1 MGNFHIATATAALN
15 ILLIPESV
23 AGSASW
29 EYKQGHVLK
38 GGPWFPSITSV
49 TFKLL
54 PFPFNLE
61 LQSCVHEECLIS
73 ATNTSQGARAAS
85 ARAFVHSLNILIK
98 YARMYGYEHKRTEA
112 QFATTWK
119 ELQQGLPTTGDS
131 GFLLGVS
138 DNKLLLDG
146 IPLETGNAERSFA
159 TLLSTAG
166 LASLHFSK
174 DVTEEDFVRLVR
186 AFTVAGSKAQDV
198 SKQIKEALSSGTHSG
213 TIKINEVKFVAADPL
228 TGDVSIAAQIA
239 AQTLGPEFKQWLN
252 DPQKLLQLIA
262 AAEGANSGGG
272 PAPAGGVPMVPLGS
286 VPNPPQASGKGVW
299 VPEGTPIGMPGG
311 TAAAAAPAWTGG
323 MVPLQEQEVIQ
334 AIRLL
339 TRFGQVQQDPTMKEE
354 DLHKELTETDPNTR
368 LNLQQ
373 LLGSLAGQ
381 VSSEEQDTPLLMK
394 AAEHMAIRFAIERY
408 QKGEVK
414 VNAVHQ
420 MMEHMSRQMDSL
432 RSILKLQEEKMS
444 KAGILVESHAD
455 ILDRM
460 FWAEVPEAGKKSVLM
475 SHEAPCVPPRNLRQF
490 VELLLD
496 RDDRQSATEILNN
509 YSSCLSA
516 RDTEPRRRTAIGL
529 SQLADLYS
537 RLGGQPM
544 GQAVR
549 CLSEQLINEKDPE
562 LQSLL
567 SAAFV
572 RLSQEA
578 SSSKHYGAVNEVC
591 AGMERISLER
601 PVLMGDLRPRVGVE
615 NRLPE
620 FIEEALQLDP
630 IPPDM
635 LSVLRRTSQ
644 SGAEHLA
651 DRFFRCMRRDEC
663 DRMIELVHQLGSP
676 ILSQLREILRTGQP
690 RQAAGAVG
698 LVSRLD
704 VGTLLELLPARMPEW
719 NRFYHDIIVRQI
731 AYGAA
736 VDRGRTLLELAEIL
750 DPLVLP
756 EAVDEIGMS
765 GDMTATPPLI
775 AMARPGD
782 TASRSPYVQLKAI
795 ESLGRLKDS
804 EAVAILREILEAKK
818 TFSWVHHRELRIAA
832 AQALSKTDPRYS
844 SQVLSD
850 SGLETAELAIAPLDF
865 APACPWVRQRR
876 YERLVLA
883 KTVPAIIGSS
893 WGKSRIMIREL
904 SLGGGMGTKEDNL
917 RIGSEADLEISVGMR
932 AKIRAHVLLR
942 RARVNEV
949 GFEIVSTDLESRYRL
964 RRLLV
969 DALNH
974 SPSNKGHEWSGDRK
988 V

>member
-1 MGNFHIATATAALN
+1 
-15 ILLIPESV
+15 
-23 AGSASW
+23 
-29 EYKQGHVLK
+29 
-38 GGPWFPSITSV
+38 
-49 TFKLL
+49 
-54 PFPFNLE
+54 
-61 LQSCVHEECLIS
+61 
-73 ATNTSQGARAAS
+73 
-85 ARAFVHSLNILIK
+85 
-98 YARMYGYEHKRTEA
+98 MYGYAHKRTEA
-112 QFATTWK
+112 QFETTWK
-119 ELQQGLPTTGDS
+119 ELKQGLPTTGDQ

-146 IPLETGNAERSFA
+146 IPLEAGNSERSFA
-159 TLLSTAG
+159 TLLNTAG
-166 LASLHFSK
+166 LASLHFSR

-186 AFTVAGSKAQDV
+186 AFTIAGSKAQDV
-198 SKQIKEALSSGTHSG
+198 SKQIKEALSANKQGS

-272 PAPAGGVPMVPLGS
+272 GKGPADGVPMVPLGS
-286 VPNPPQASGKGVW
+286 APNPVKGGAT
-299 VPEGTPIGMPGG
+299 GTGTGTG
-311 TAAAAAPAWTGG
+311 TATGAAPAWTGG

-339 TRFGQVQQDPTMKEE
+339 TRFGQVQQDPNVKEE
-354 DLHKELTETDPNTR
+354 DIQKELTGTDPNTR

-373 LLGSLAGQ
+373 LLGSLAAKATTAQ
-381 VSSEEQDTPLLMK
+381 EQDTPLLMK
-394 AAEHMAIRFAIERY
+394 AAEHMAIRFALERY
-408 QKGEVK
+408 SKGEVK

-432 RSILKLQEEKMS
+432 RSILKLQEDKMN

-460 FWAEVPEAGKKSVLM
+460 FWAEVPESGKKSVLL

-490 VELLLD
+490 VEVLLE
-496 RDDRQSATEILNN
+496 RDDKQSASDILNN
-509 YSSCLSA
+509 YSSCLGA
-516 RDTEPRRRTAIGL
+516 KEIEPRRRTAIGL
-529 SQLADLYS
+529 SQLADLYA

-544 GQAVR
+544 GQAIKK
-549 CLSEQLINEKDPE
+549 LSEQLIAEKDAE
-562 LQSLL
+562 LQSLF

-578 SSSKHYGAVNEVC
+578 SAARNYAAVNEVC
-591 AGMERISLER
+591 SGMEHISVER
-601 PVLMGDLRPRVGVE
+601 PVLMSDLRPRVGVE

-620 FIEEALQLDP
+620 FIEEAIQMEP
-630 IPPDM
+630 IPPDL

-663 DRMIELVHQLGSP
+663 DRMIEMVKQVGSP
-676 ILSQLREILRTGQP
+676 VLLQLREILRTGQP
-690 RQAAGAVG
+690 RQASGVVG

-704 VGTLLELLPARMPEW
+704 VGTLLELLPVRMPEW
-719 NRFYHDIIVRQI
+719 NRFYHDIVVRQI

-736 VDRGRTLLELAEIL
+736 PDRGRTLLELAEIL

-765 GDMTATPPLI
+765 GDMTSTPPLI
-775 AMARPGD
+775 AMARPGEA
-782 TASRSPYVQLKAI
+782 ASRSPFVQLKAI
-795 ESLGRLKDS
+795 ESLGRLKDA
-804 EAVAILREILEAKK
+804 EAVSTLREILEAKK
-818 TFSWVHHRELRIAA
+818 TFGWVHHRELRIAS

-850 SGLETAELAIAPLDF
+850 SGLEPSELAIAPLDM

-876 YERLVLA
+876 YERLVLS
-883 KTVPAIIGSS
+883 KTVSAFIGSS

-917 RIGSEADLEISVGMR
+917 RIGSEADLEISIGMR
-932 AKIRAHVLLR
+932 SKIRAHVLLR

-949 GFEIVSTDLESRYRL
+949 GFEIVNTDLESRYRL

-974 SPSNKGHEWSGDRK
+974 APQNKGQEWAGERNI
-988 V
+988 

>member
-1 MGNFHIATATAALN
+1 
-15 ILLIPESV
+15 
-23 AGSASW
+23 
-29 EYKQGHVLK
+29 
-38 GGPWFPSITSV
+38 
-49 TFKLL
+49 
-54 PFPFNLE
+54 
-61 LQSCVHEECLIS
+61 
-73 ATNTSQGARAAS
+73 
-85 ARAFVHSLNILIK
+85 
-98 YARMYGYEHKRTEA
+98 MYGYEHKRTEA
-112 QFATTWK
+112 QFETTWK
-119 ELQQGLPTTGDS
+119 ELQQGLPTTGDQ

-198 SKQIKEALSSGTHSG
+198 SKQIKEALGANKAGS

-272 PAPAGGVPMVPLGS
+272 APGPGGVPMVPLGS
-286 VPNPPQASGKGVW
+286 APNPV
-299 VPEGTPIGMPGG
+299 PGG
-311 TAAAAAPAWTGG
+311 GSGVATGTATGVGTGSGTGTGAAPAWTGG

-339 TRFGQVQQDPTMKEE
+339 TRFGQVQQDPNVKEE
-354 DLHKELTETDPNTR
+354 DIQKELTETDPNTR

-373 LLGSLAGQ
+373 LLGSLAAKAATA
-381 VSSEEQDTPLLMK
+381 EEEDTPLLMK
-394 AAEHMAIRFAIERY
+394 AAEHMAIRFALERY

-432 RSILKLQEEKMS
+432 RSILKLQEEKMN

-460 FWAEVPEAGKKSVLM
+460 FWAEVPESGKKSVLM

-490 VELLLD
+490 VEVLLD
-496 RDDRQSATEILNN
+496 RDDKQSAGDILNN
-509 YSSCLSA
+509 YSSCLGA
-516 RDTEPRRRTAIGL
+516 KDAEPRRRTAIGL
-529 SQLADLYS
+529 SQLADIYA
-537 RLGGQPM
+537 RIGGQPM
-544 GQAVR
+544 GQAIR
-549 CLSEQLINEKDPE
+549 KLSEQLINEKDPE
-562 LQSLL
+562 LQSLF

-578 SSSKHYGAVNEVC
+578 SSAKNYGAVNEVC
-591 AGMERISLER
+591 AGMELISVER
-601 PVLMGDLRPRVGVE
+601 PVLMNDLRPRVGVE

-620 FIEEALQLDP
+620 FIEEAIQMEQ

-635 LSVLRRTSQ
+635 LSVLRRTSHA
-644 SGAEHLA
+644 GAEHLA

-663 DRMIELVHQLGSP
+663 DRMIEMVQQLGSP
-676 ILSQLREILRTGQP
+676 VLAQLREILRTGQP
-690 RQAAGAVG
+690 RQASGSVG

-719 NRFYHDIIVRQI
+719 NRFYHDIVVRQI

-736 VDRGRTLLELAEIL
+736 SDRGRTLLELAEIL

-765 GDMTATPPLI
+765 GDLTAAHSLV
-775 AMARPGD
+775 AMARPGEA
-782 TASRSPYVQLKAI
+782 ASRSPYIQLKAI
-795 ESLGRLKDS
+795 ESLGRLKDA
-804 EAVAILREILEAKK
+804 EAVATLREILEAKK
-818 TFSWVHHRELRIAA
+818 TFGWVHHRELRIAA

-850 SGLETAELAIAPLDF
+850 SGLEPAELAIAPLDM

-876 YERLVLA
+876 YERMVLA
-883 KTVPAIIGSS
+883 KTVFGTIGSS
-893 WGKSRIMIREL
+893 WGKSKIMIREL

-969 DALNH
+969 DALNNA
-974 SPSNKGHEWSGDRK
+974 PQNKGQDWGGERK
-988 V
+988 I

>member
-1 MGNFHIATATAALN
+1 MRFEELAI
-15 ILLIPESV
+15 SV
-23 AGSASW
+23 
-29 EYKQGHVLK
+29 
-38 GGPWFPSITSV
+38 
-49 TFKLL
+49 
-54 PFPFNLE
+54 
-61 LQSCVHEECLIS
+61 
-73 ATNTSQGARAAS
+73 TNTSQGARAAS

-98 YARMYGYEHKRTEA
+98 YARMYGYGHKRTEA
-112 QFATTWK
+112 QFETTWN
-119 ELQQGLPTTGDS
+119 ELKQGLPTTGDA

-159 TLLSTAG
+159 TLLTTAG

-198 SKQIKEALSSGTHSG
+198 SKQIKEALGANKPGS
-213 TIKINEVKFVAADPL
+213 TIRINEVKFVAADPL

-262 AAEGANSGGG
+262 AAEGANAGGG
-272 PAPAGGVPMVPLGS
+272 GQVAAGGVPMVPLGS
-286 VPNPPQASGKGVW
+286 VPNHPQGAGKGRW
-299 VPEGTPIGMPGG
+299 VPEGTPVGTPGG
-311 TAAAAAPAWTGG
+311 AAIGAAPAWTGG

-339 TRFGQVQQDPTMKEE
+339 TRFGQVQQDPSVREE
-354 DLHKELTETDPNTR
+354 DLQKELTQTDPNTR

-373 LLGSLAGQ
+373 LLGSLAAKA
-381 VSSEEQDTPLLMK
+381 STAEEEDTPLLMK
-394 AAEHMAIRFAIERY
+394 AAEHMAIRFALERY

-432 RSILKLQEEKMS
+432 RQILKLQEEKMS

-460 FWAEVPEAGKKSVLM
+460 FWAEVPESGKKSVLM

-490 VELLLD
+490 VEVLLD
-496 RDDRQSATEILNN
+496 RDDKQAATEILNN
-509 YSSCLSA
+509 YSTCLGA
-516 RDTEPRRRTAIGL
+516 RETEPRRRTAIGL
-529 SQLADLYS
+529 SQLADLYA
-537 RLGGQPM
+537 RVGGEPM
-544 GQAVR
+544 GQAIR
-549 CLSEQLINEKDPE
+549 KLSEHLIHEKDAE
-562 LQSLL
+562 LQSLF

-578 SSSKHYGAVNEVC
+578 SAAKNYAAVNEVC
-591 AGMERISLER
+591 AGMEMISMER
-601 PVLMGDLRPRVGVE
+601 PVLMSDLRPRVGVE

-620 FIEEALQLDP
+620 FIEEALQSEP
-630 IPPDM
+630 IPAEM

-663 DRMIELVHQLGSP
+663 DRMVELVKELGSP
-676 ILSQLREILRTGQP
+676 VLLQLREILRTGQP
-690 RQAAGAVG
+690 RQASGAVG
-698 LVSRLD
+698 VVSRLD
-704 VGTLLELLPARMPEW
+704 VGTLLELLPARLPEW
-719 NRFYHDIIVRQI
+719 NRFYHDIVVRQI

-736 VDRGRTLLELAEIL
+736 TDRGRTLLELAEIL

-765 GDMTATPPLI
+765 GDVTATPPLI
-775 AMARPGD
+775 AMARPGEA
-782 TASRSPYVQLKAI
+782 ASRSPYVQLKAI
-795 ESLGRLKDS
+795 ESLGRLRDA
-804 EAVAILREILEAKK
+804 EAVATLREILETKK
-818 TFSWVHHRELRIAA
+818 TFGFVHHRELRIAA
-832 AQALSKTDPRYS
+832 AQALAKTDPRYS
-844 SQVLSD
+844 SQVLAD
-850 SGLETAELAIAPLDF
+850 SGLEPAELAIAPLDT

-883 KTVPAIIGSS
+883 KTVYGLLGSS
-893 WGKSRIMIREL
+893 WGKSRIQIREL

-917 RIGSEADLEISVGMR
+917 RIGSEADLEISLGMR
-932 AKIRAHVLLR
+932 SKIRAHVLLR

-949 GFEIVSTDLESRYRL
+949 GFEIVNTDLDSRYRL

-974 SPSNKGHEWSGDRK
+974 APQNKEQEWSGERK
-988 V
+988 I

>member
-1 MGNFHIATATAALN
+1 
-15 ILLIPESV
+15 
-23 AGSASW
+23 
-29 EYKQGHVLK
+29 
-38 GGPWFPSITSV
+38 
-49 TFKLL
+49 
-54 PFPFNLE
+54 
-61 LQSCVHEECLIS
+61 
-73 ATNTSQGARAAS
+73 
-85 ARAFVHSLNILIK
+85 VHSLNILIK
-98 YARMYGYEHKRTEA
+98 YARMYGYGHKRTEA
-112 QFATTWK
+112 QFEITWN
-119 ELQQGLPTTGDS
+119 ELKQGLPTTGDA

-159 TLLSTAG
+159 TLLTTAG

-186 AFTVAGSKAQDV
+186 AFTLAGSKAQDV
-198 SKQIKEALSSGTHSG
+198 SRQIKEALGANTAGS

-262 AAEGANSGGG
+262 AAEGANASGG
-272 PAPAGGVPMVPLGS
+272 ASADGVPMVPLGS
-286 VPNPPQASGKGVW
+286 VPNASKGA
-299 VPEGTPIGMPGG
+299 GG
-311 TAAAAAPAWTGG
+311 TSGTATGAAPAWTGG
-323 MVPLQEQEVIQ
+323 MVPLQEEEVIQ

-339 TRFGQVQQDPTMKEE
+339 TRFGQVQQDPNIKEE
-354 DLHKELTETDPNTR
+354 DLQKELTETDPNTR

-373 LLGSLAGQ
+373 LLGSLAAKA
-381 VSSEEQDTPLLMK
+381 STAEEEDTPLLMK
-394 AAEHMAIRFAIERY
+394 AAEHMAIRFALERY
-408 QKGEVK
+408 SKGEVK

-432 RSILKLQEEKMS
+432 RQILKLQEEKMS

-460 FWAEVPEAGKKSVLM
+460 FWAEVPESGKKSVLL

-490 VELLLD
+490 VEVLLD
-496 RDDRQSATEILNN
+496 RDDKQGAAEILNN

-516 RDTEPRRRTAIGL
+516 KELEPRRRTAIGL
-529 SQLADLYS
+529 SQLADLYT
-537 RLGGQPM
+537 RVGGEPM
-544 GQAVR
+544 GQAIR
-549 CLSEQLINEKDPE
+549 RLSEHLIHEKDAE
-562 LQSLL
+562 LQSLF

-578 SSSKHYGAVNEVC
+578 SSAKNYGAVNEVC
-591 AGMERISLER
+591 AGMELISIER
-601 PVLMGDLRPRVGVE
+601 PVLMSDLRPRVGVE

-620 FIEEALQLDP
+620 FIEEAIHLDP
-630 IPPDM
+630 IPADM
-635 LSVLRRTSQ
+635 LSVLRRTSHT
-644 SGAEHLA
+644 GAEHLA

-663 DRMIELVHQLGSP
+663 DRMIELVKHLGSP
-676 ILSQLREILRTGQP
+676 VLLQLREILRTGQP
-690 RQAAGAVG
+690 RQASGAVG

-704 VGTLLELLPARMPEW
+704 VGTLLELLPARLPEW
-719 NRFYHDIIVRQI
+719 NRFYHDIVVRQI

-736 VDRGRTLLELAEIL
+736 TDRGRTLLELAEIL
-750 DPLVLP
+750 DPLVLA

-765 GDMTATPPLI
+765 GDMTASSPLI
-775 AMARPGD
+775 AMARSGEA
-782 TASRSPYVQLKAI
+782 ASRSPYVQLKAI
-795 ESLGRLKDS
+795 ESLGRLKDV
-804 EAVAILREILEAKK
+804 EAVTTLREILETKK
-818 TFSWVHHRELRIAA
+818 TFGFVHHRELRIAA
-832 AQALSKTDPRYS
+832 AQALAKTDPRYS

-850 SGLETAELAIAPLDF
+850 SGLEPAEMAIAPLDM

-883 KTVPAIIGSS
+883 KTVYGMLGSS
-893 WGKSRIMIREL
+893 WGKSRILIREL

-917 RIGSEADLEISVGMR
+917 RIGSEADLEISIGLR
-932 AKIRAHVLLR
+932 SKIRAHVLLR

-949 GFEIVSTDLESRYRL
+949 GFEIVSIDLESRYRL

-969 DALNH
+969 ETLNNA
-974 SPSNKGHEWSGDRK
+974 PQNKQQEWSGERK
-988 V
+988 I

>member
-1 MGNFHIATATAALN
+1 MNM
-15 ILLIPESV
+15 
-23 AGSASW
+23 
-29 EYKQGHVLK
+29 
-38 GGPWFPSITSV
+38 
-49 TFKLL
+49 
-54 PFPFNLE
+54 
-61 LQSCVHEECLIS
+61 
-73 ATNTSQGARAAS
+73 SQVRAAS

-112 QFATTWK
+112 QFETTWN
-119 ELQQGLPTTGDS
+119 ELQNALPAGGEG

-138 DNKLLLDG
+138 DNRLLLDG
-146 IPLETGNAERSFA
+146 IPLESGQAEKSFA
-159 TLLSTAG
+159 TLLTTAG

-186 AFTVAGSKAQDV
+186 AFTVAGSKATDV
-198 SKQIKEALSSGTHSG
+198 AKQIKDALGTGKTNS
-213 TIKINEVKFVAADPL
+213 IKINEVKFVAADPL

-262 AAEGANSGGG
+262 AAEGASSGGG
-272 PAPAGGVPMVPLGS
+272 RGPGDGTPMVPLGS
-286 VPNPPQASGKGVW
+286 VPNIPLGGGQGAVPGSG
-299 VPEGTPIGMPGG
+299 IAPGG
-311 TAAAAAPAWTGG
+311 KTGAGAGTGAGVAPAWTGG

-339 TRFGQVQQDPTMKEE
+339 TRFGQVQHDPAVKEQD
-354 DLHKELTETDPNTR
+354 LQKELTAVDPNTR

-373 LLGSLAGQ
+373 LLGSLAAQ
-381 VSSEEQDTPLLMK
+381 AASAQEEDTPLLMK
-394 AAEHMAIRFAIERY
+394 AAEHMAIRFALERY
-408 QKGEVK
+408 SKGEVK

-432 RSILKLQEEKMS
+432 RQILKLQEEKMS

-460 FWAEVPEAGKKSVLM
+460 FWAEVPEAGKKSVLL

-490 VELLLD
+490 VELLLE
-496 RDDRQSATEILNN
+496 RDDKQSAADILNN
-509 YSSCLSA
+509 YSNCLSVKEV
-516 RDTEPRRRTAIGL
+516 EPLRRTAIGL
-529 SQLADLYS
+529 SQIADLYA

-544 GQAVR
+544 AQAVR
-549 CLSEQLINEKDPE
+549 KLSEQIIAEKDAE
-562 LQSLL
+562 LQSLY

-578 SSSKHYGAVNEVC
+578 SSAKNYAAVNEVC
-591 AGMERISLER
+591 AGMELISVER
-601 PVLMGDLRPRVGVE
+601 PVLISDLRPRVGVE

-620 FIEEALQLDP
+620 YIEEAIGMEQMPADL
-630 IPPDM
+630 

-644 SGAEHLA
+644 PASEHLA

-663 DRMIELVHQLGSP
+663 DRMIDLVKELGSP
-676 ILSQLREILRTGQP
+676 ILTQLREILRTGQP
-690 RQAAGAVG
+690 RQASGVVG
-698 LVSRLD
+698 LISRLD
-704 VGTLLELLPARMPEW
+704 VGTLLELLPARLPEW
-719 NRFYHDIIVRQI
+719 NRFYHDVVVRQI

-736 VDRGRTLLELAEIL
+736 SDRGRTLLELAEVL
-750 DPLVLP
+750 DQAVLP

-765 GDMTATPPLI
+765 GDCSSVPPLI
-775 AMARPGD
+775 AMAKPGEA
-782 TASRSPYVQLKAI
+782 ASRSPFVQLKAL
-795 ESLGRLKDS
+795 ESLGRLRDT
-804 EAVAILREILEAKK
+804 EAVQMLREILESKK
-818 TFSWVHHRELRIAA
+818 TFGWLHHRELRIAA

-844 SQVLSD
+844 SQVMSD
-850 SGLETAELAIAPLDF
+850 SGIEPAELAIAPLDM

-876 YERLVLA
+876 YERMILA
-883 KTVPAIIGSS
+883 KTVVGTLGSS
-893 WGKSRIMIREL
+893 WGKSRILIREL

-932 AKIRAHVLLR
+932 SKIRAHVLLR

-949 GFEIVSTDLESRYRL
+949 GFEIVNTDLESRYKL

-969 DALNH
+969 EALN
-974 SPSNKGHEWSGDRK
+974 SAPQNKGHEWSGDRK

>member
-1 MGNFHIATATAALN
+1 MSGWKNREF
-15 ILLIPESV
+15 
-23 AGSASW
+23 W
-29 EYKQGHVLK
+29 
-38 GGPWFPSITSV
+38 SITSV
-49 TFKLL
+49 TFKTL
-54 PFPFNLE
+54 PFRIRLE
-61 LQSCVHEECLIS
+61 LQSCASRSLLIS

-98 YARMYGYEHKRTEA
+98 YARMYGYGHKRTEG
-112 QFATTWK
+112 QFETTWK
-119 ELQQGLPTTGDS
+119 ELQQGLPTTGDA

-146 IPLETGNAERSFA
+146 IPLEAGNAERSFA

-174 DVTEEDFVRLVR
+174 GVTEEDFVRLVR

-198 SKQIKEALSSGTHSG
+198 SKQIKEALSANKQGS

-239 AQTLGPEFKQWLN
+239 AQTLGPEFRQWLN

-262 AAEGANSGGG
+262 AAEGANAGGG
-272 PAPAGGVPMVPLGS
+272 GSGTDGAPMVPLGM
-286 VPNPPQASGKGVW
+286 VPNPVK
-299 VPEGTPIGMPGG
+299 GG
-311 TAAAAAPAWTGG
+311 TAGAGAAAAPGAVPAWTGG
-323 MVPLQEQEVIQ
+323 IVPLQEEEVIQ

-339 TRFGQVQQDPTMKEE
+339 TRFGQVQQDPNTKEE
-354 DLHKELTETDPNTR
+354 DIQKELTATDPNTR

-373 LLGSLAGQ
+373 LLGSLAAKATT
-381 VSSEEQDTPLLMK
+381 EEQDTPLLMK
-394 AAEHMAIRFAIERY
+394 AAEHMAIRFALERY

-432 RSILKLQEEKMS
+432 RSILKLQEEKMN

-460 FWAEVPEAGKKSVLM
+460 FWAEVPESGKKSVLM

-490 VELLLD
+490 VEVLLD
-496 RDDRQSATEILNN
+496 RDDKGIATEILNN
-509 YSSCLSA
+509 YSSCLGA
-516 RDTEPRRRTAIGL
+516 REAEPRRRTAIGL

-544 GQAVR
+544 GQAIR
-549 CLSEQLINEKDPE
+549 RLSEQLIHEKDPE
-562 LQSLL
+562 LQSLM

-578 SSSKHYGAVNEVC
+578 SSAKNYGAVNEVC
-591 AGMERISLER
+591 AGMEHISVER
-601 PVLMGDLRPRVGVE
+601 PVLMSDLRPRVGVE

-663 DRMIELVHQLGSP
+663 DRMIELVQQLGSP
-676 ILSQLREILRTGQP
+676 VLMQLREILRTGQP
-690 RQAAGAVG
+690 RQASGAVG

-704 VGTLLELLPARMPEW
+704 VGTLLELLPVRMPEW
-719 NRFYHDIIVRQI
+719 NRFYHDIVVRQI

-736 VDRGRTLLELAEIL
+736 ADRGRTLLELTEMF

-765 GDMTATPPLI
+765 GDLTATPPLI
-775 AMARPGD
+775 AMARPGE
-782 TASRSPYVQLKAI
+782 TASRSPFVQLKAI
-795 ESLGRLKDS
+795 ESLGRLKDA
-804 EAVAILREILEAKK
+804 EAVATLREILEAKK

-832 AQALSKTDPRYS
+832 AQSLSKTDPRYS

-850 SGLETAELAIAPLDF
+850 SGLEPAELSIAPLDL

-876 YERLVLA
+876 YERLVLS
-883 KTVPAIIGSS
+883 KTVTATIGSS
-893 WGKSRIMIREL
+893 WGKSKIQIREL
-904 SLGGGMGTKEDNL
+904 SLGGGMGTKEDSL

-932 AKIRAHVLLR
+932 SKIRAHVLLR

-949 GFEIVSTDLESRYRL
+949 GFEIVNTDLESRYRL
-964 RRLLV
+964 RRILV
-969 DALNH
+969 DALNNAQQ
-974 SPSNKGHEWSGDRK
+974 NKGQEWSGERK